1 MAEAGRIVLP
11 CVAMAPPSLVDF
23 IISRGLADGVAVA
36 GCAER
41 DCFNR
46 LGRDWTRARFAHER
60 DPYLRERV
68 PRDRVLT
75 IWAGPSE
82 TPRLAAELA
91 AFSDRLAALPAYAK
105 LRPLTADEASETYET
120 WKAAQ

>member
-1 MAEAGRIVLP
+1 MPPTLSTVMICGRPSDRVPVLSRISVRMRAIV
-11 CVAMAPPSLVDF
+11 S
-23 IISRGLADGVAVA
+23 S
-36 GCAER
+36 
-41 DCFNR
+41 
-46 LGRDWTRARFAHER
+46 ER

-75 IWAGPSE
+75 IWGGPSE
-82 TPRLAAELA
+82 TPLLAAELA